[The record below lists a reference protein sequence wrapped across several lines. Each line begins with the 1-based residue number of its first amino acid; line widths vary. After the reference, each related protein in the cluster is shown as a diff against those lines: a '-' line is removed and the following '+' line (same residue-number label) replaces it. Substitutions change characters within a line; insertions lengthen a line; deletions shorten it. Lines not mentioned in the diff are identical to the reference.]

1 MLKSQNMF
9 DICMYTLNGWRGK
22 NGAQMPTAEQGCR
35 LGANENLEKVLFIG
49 DEKYNSASA
58 SVEAGGRGSL
68 AYFLNPTGGAGWVLR
83 LGTPG
88 FSAGWS

>member
-22 NGAQMPTAEQGCR
+22 NGAQMPGAEQGWR
-35 LGANENLEKVLFIG
+35 LRGNSNLEKVLFIG

-58 SVEAGGRGSL
+58 SVETGGRGNL
-68 AYFLNPTGGAGWVLR
+68 AYFLNQAGGAAWVLGR
-83 LGTPG
+83 ALPH
-88 FSAGWS
+88 FSAAWS